1 MLTIHDY
8 MKTDILQGE
17 KNARGCN
24 IIICL
29 TVVVTQSFPDNGTNS
44 SQTMWKN
51 ELHDNDK
58 IKFEWYFKTIH
69 IFYVKFS
76 HVKYYF

>member
-1 MLTIHDY
+1 MLQYVDLLTYD
-8 MKTDILQGE
+8 TVWS
-17 KNARGCN
+17 KNLDMSYWN
-24 IIICL
+24 
-29 TVVVTQSFPDNGTNS
+29 VTQSFPDNGTNS

-69 IFYVKFS
+69 LFYVKFS
-76 HVKYYF
+76 HVKYYI